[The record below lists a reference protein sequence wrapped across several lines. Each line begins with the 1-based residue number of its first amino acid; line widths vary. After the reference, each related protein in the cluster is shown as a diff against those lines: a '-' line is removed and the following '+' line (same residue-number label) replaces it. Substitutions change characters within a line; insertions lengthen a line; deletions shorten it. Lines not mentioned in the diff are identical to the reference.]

1 MGRGKSSPLLI
12 IIVLLALLCFLNPFR
27 LLPAFAKLLLKGAVA
42 VAALIGILVVLV
54 LYFALRKKKP
64 DEKTEEKQLNDALS
78 AKGRQRVVQLRSLA
92 MNIKNNDI
100 RQQAE
105 EICRSVSEMLAVSDT
120 TDRAINTDRF
130 IENHLTALGSVLT
143 KFARMEANG
152 TLTDDIL
159 NSAQDCLDRIK
170 QAAEARRQKEQ
181 SAEIMDIAVE
191 MEILLTMCKRDGL
204 LAEEGFSFSQESG
217 GINLVL

>member
-1 MGRGKSSPLLI
+1 
-12 IIVLLALLCFLNPFR
+12 
-27 LLPAFAKLLLKGAVA
+27 
-42 VAALIGILVVLV
+42 
-54 LYFALRKKKP
+54 
-64 DEKTEEKQLNDALS
+64 
-78 AKGRQRVVQLRSLA
+78 